1 MALEYVVYLPLQQAK
16 FLANARAEGWLAVK
30 GCVFH
35 FWGEGFYLKREW
47 VAVYRKLTS

>member
-30 GCVFH
+30 GYVFI
-35 FWGEGFYLKREW
+35 FEERAF
-47 VAVYRKLTS
+47 TSRGNG